1 MFARLLLGGALGM
14 ALVTLS
20 ASANAQSNG
29 RVDHTDR
36 IGSHFNAVSDESGN
50 GPLLTFAQK
59 NPKGHELDDHRHDD
73 DGHHRH
79 RSHHHHDD

>member
-1 MFARLLLGGALGM
+1 MFARLLLGGALGI

-29 RVDHTDR
+29 RVDHSDR

-50 GPLLTFAQK
+50 GPPVTFSRK
-59 NPKGHELDDHRHDD
+59 NTSDPDDDDDHDH
-73 DGHHRH
+73 GHHRH
-79 RSHHHHDD
+79 RSHHHDD

>member
-1 MFARLLLGGALGM
+1 MFARLLLGGALGI

-29 RVDHTDR
+29 RVDHTDIFGR
-36 IGSHFNAVSDESGN
+36 HFNVVSDESGN
-50 GPLLTFAQK
+50 GPLLTFSRK
-59 NPKGHELDDHRHDD
+59 NGMRHEHDD
-73 DGHHRH
+73 DNDGHHKH